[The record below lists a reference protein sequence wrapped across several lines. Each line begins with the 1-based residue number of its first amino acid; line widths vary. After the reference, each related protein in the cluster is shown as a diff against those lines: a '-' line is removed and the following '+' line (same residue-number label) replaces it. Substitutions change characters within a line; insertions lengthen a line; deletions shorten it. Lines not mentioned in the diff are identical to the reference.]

1 MFIFQRFL
9 RKFLEIREY
18 LAKTKFTYKIQEFI
32 FFRFKMDYDKLLESI
47 LREKSRQTLS
57 LDDNYS
63 NRNTSPISYE
73 RDLSSLS
80 FQMNSSYSINEN
92 RENEKKGK
100 KKKKK
105 KPNASRVSPAFSNS
119 KKLSPLHQLV
129 IKESTQI
136 VSYRENN
143 FCSDFIVVLPS
154 HTKIP
159 PIKVIETDIDLR
171 AIKQDTYLTVI

>member
-1 MFIFQRFL
+1 
-9 RKFLEIREY
+9 
-18 LAKTKFTYKIQEFI
+18 
-32 FFRFKMDYDKLLESI
+32 MDYDKLLESI

-57 LDDNYS
+57 LDDDYS
-63 NRNTSPISYE
+63 NRNSSPIYYE

-100 KKKKK
+100 KKKK
-105 KPNASRVSPAFSNS
+105 PNTSRVSPAFTNS
-119 KKLSPLHQLV
+119 KKVSPLHQLV
-129 IKESTQI
+129 IKESTQT

-171 AIKQDTYLTVI
+171 AIKQDTYLAVI

>member
-1 MFIFQRFL
+1 
-9 RKFLEIREY
+9 
-18 LAKTKFTYKIQEFI
+18 
-32 FFRFKMDYDKLLESI
+32 MDYDKLLESI

-57 LDDNYS
+57 LDDDYS
-63 NRNTSPISYE
+63 NRNSSPISYE

-100 KKKKK
+100 KKKK
-105 KPNASRVSPAFSNS
+105 PNTSRVSPAFTNS
-119 KKLSPLHQLV
+119 KKVSPLHQLV
-129 IKESTQI
+129 IKESTQT

-171 AIKQDTYLTVI
+171 AIKQDTYLAVI